1 MNKFFFIFFLFSIN
15 SNLFCQNIEQKQINE
30 LKSILNIDSK
40 NRKLYKNFAENYKNE
55 SDTVYISILDQLIK
69 YKNDEIIYLFMELYN
84 QSSKNKIIDSFF
96 NKLANILH
104 KTSPSKLFRIIDLF
118 NNLFINKLIYS
129 NQNFKW
135 KLDNVLD
142 LEFNDNFNISI
153 IGSDIKCISKLDEI
167 SINNVYGRIDLFKD
181 KIYVERADSKLTYDK
196 IFKDSLKVKLKNFEI
211 QLKKNSFNVHD
222 AVLYQKSNNNNNIK
236 GEFKDGLV
244 NNLNK
249 KIKFPHFDSYH
260 FIEIEKFF
268 KIDIINSKVKIN
280 NNQFLFYSDETFI
293 KFQQKIYKNIS
304 VNVSSKK
311 FRYIE
316 RRIFSEN
323 TSTKISFNEDSI
335 FHPQM
340 DFIYSYDSDS
350 LNFKRSNNKLGL
362 TPIYSSF
369 HKLNFYYDNISCK
382 KNVNKININ
391 SGNILNN
398 PALIE
403 TNNFFNESRLYDFYN
418 MGIYNIFFELK
429 SLINKYKSNYYKFN
443 FLKKYFKVIHNDLI
457 LLLEDLLVIGLIE
470 LDYESEKIKIT
481 SKLNFYLDAKFD
493 EIDYDK
499 IQIKAIKNSIFNL
512 DNKDIVVNGVSKL
525 TLSDSSNVKIIPKDN
540 KIILKENRDISFGG
554 TLINK
559 NNSFYCN
566 EFYYNYNLNLVSFKN
581 IYLLKCLNNE
591 KILKSELYGKL
602 FINKNDN
609 KSEKF
614 TDKKYPILYLENNS
628 KLFIPN
634 IDNSNIAF
642 NLNNIEIDSLNIRNN
657 YFLNGNLKLN
667 SLNYFTSQDLCLSK
681 ELDVTYEYKIDNKN
695 IFKNN
700 IEFVNGNIFYD
711 GGFRGEGE
719 IIYSNYIINSKKIH
733 FYSDSLKILNGKI
746 KESENIYNLSSNSS
760 NIIFNK
766 FKNNFKLTTDSL
778 AINNLLFRG
787 VIDVNE
793 NNLFAKGTI
802 INENLNISSKSF
814 VISSSNINSK
824 KSSFFILNSS
834 SKSKTVC
841 GLNYSYYYDFKNYEN
856 KFKSINDSSNSI
868 IDKNTI
874 LMLSNIKYFPND
886 SIIEFYEDKSEKGL
900 INIKNSNFDKLD
912 IFTNKLSLNL
922 NNNEI
927 YLYDNYININS
938 IDIISDKFLIKEN
951 ELIDILKSKLIITNN
966 SKFKF
971 EFKNSKIIHITND
984 MVLAK
989 GTLHNF
995 YDKKE
1000 IYFKNILL
1008 KNKRIKVTTDIFEN
1022 DNFLINKNLFKGN
1035 ISLNINK
1042 EEINYSGYIKTL
1054 YKERYNWKS
1063 YKN

>member
-1 MNKFFFIFFLFSIN
+1 MNKFFFIFFLFSIK
-15 SNLFCQNIEQKQINE
+15 SNLFCQNIQQKQINE
-30 LKSILNIDSK
+30 LKSILNIDSQ
-40 NRKLYKNFAENYKNE
+40 NRKSYKNFTENYKNE

-69 YKNDEIIYLFMELYN
+69 CKNDEIIYLFMELYN

-96 NKLANILH
+96 KKLANILY
-104 KTSPSKLFRIIDLF
+104 KTSPSKLFRTIDLF
-118 NNLFINKLIYS
+118 NNLFINKIIYS

-142 LEFNDNFNISI
+142 IEFNDNFNISI

-211 QLKKNSFNVHD
+211 QLKKNSFNVND
-222 AVLYQKSNNNNNIK
+222 AVLYQKSNNNNIIK

-280 NNQFLFYSDETFI
+280 NNQFLFYSDETFV
-293 KFQQKIYKNIS
+293 KFHQKIYKNIS

-316 RRIFSEN
+316 KRIFSEN

-340 DFIYSYDSDS
+340 DFIYYCDLDS

-429 SLINKYKSNYYKFN
+429 SLINKYKSYYFKFN
-443 FLKKYFKVIHNDLI
+443 FLKKYFKVNHNDLI

-481 SKLNFYLDAKFD
+481 SKINFYLNAKF
-493 EIDYDK
+493 EKIDYDK

-512 DNKDIVVNGVSKL
+512 DNKDIVVNGVSEL

-566 EFYYNYNLNLVSFKN
+566 EFYYNYYLNFISFKN
-581 IYLLKCLNNE
+581 IYLLKCLDN
-591 KILKSELYGKL
+591 KKTIKSELYGKL
-602 FINKNDN
+602 FLNKKNN

-614 TDKKYPILYLENNS
+614 TDKKYPILSLENNS
-628 KLFIPN
+628 KLLIPN
-634 IDNSNIAF
+634 IDNSNIEF
-642 NLNNIEIDSLNIRNN
+642 NLNKIEIDSLNIRNN
-657 YFLNGNLKLN
+657 YLLNGNLKLN
-667 SLNYFTSQDLCLSK
+667 SLNYFTSQDLYLSRK
-681 ELDVTYEYKIDNKN
+681 LDVIYEYEIDNKN

-711 GGFRGEGE
+711 NGFKGKGE
-719 IIYSNYIINSKKIH
+719 IIFSNYIIKSDKIQ
-733 FYSDSLKILNGKI
+733 FYFDSLKIIDGEI
-746 KESENIYNLSSNSS
+746 KENENIYNLSSNSS
-760 NIIFNK
+760 KIIFNI
-766 FKNNFKLTTDSL
+766 FKNNFKLITDSL
-778 AINNLLFRG
+778 IINNLLFKG
-787 VIDVNE
+787 MIDIHK
-793 NNLFAKGTI
+793 NNLFANGII

-814 VISSSNINSK
+814 IISPSNVNSK
-824 KSSFFILNSS
+824 KSSFFISNTKL
-834 SKSKTVC
+834 KSKTVY
-841 GLNYSYYYDFKNYEN
+841 GNNYLYNYDFEDNEN
-856 KFKSINDSSNSI
+856 KFKYIDDSTNTI
-868 IDKNTI
+868 VDKNII
-874 LMLSNIKYFPND
+874 LMLSNIKYFSND
-886 SIIEFYEDKSEKGL
+886 SIIEFYEDELEKGL
-900 INIKNSNFDKLD
+900 INIKNLNFDKLD
-912 IFTNKLSLNL
+912 IYTNKLTLNL
-922 NNNEI
+922 NNDEI
-927 YLYDNYININS
+927 YLYDNYLNINN
-938 IDIISDKFLIKEN
+938 IDIFSDKFLIKEN
-951 ELIDILKSKLIITNN
+951 ELIDILKSELIITNN
-966 SKFKF
+966 SKVKF
-971 EFKNSKIIHITND
+971 EFKNSKISHITNN

-989 GTLHNF
+989 GTLYNF
-995 YDKKE
+995 YNEKE
-1000 IYFKNILL
+1000 IFFNNILL
-1008 KNKRIKVTTDIFEN
+1008 KNNRIKVNTEIFEN
-1022 DNFLINKNLFKGN
+1022 DNFLINKNLFKGK
-1035 ISLNINK
+1035 ISLDINK
-1042 EEINYSGYIKTL
+1042 EEINYNGYIKTL
-1054 YKERYNWKS
+1054 YKEGYNWKS